1 MAARPIRVDYPAM
14 SLLRRLLHLPSFPCL
29 RCSSPTAS
37 ADMLFCSGACREAFQ
52 RGERVAAD
60 DRRDNR

>member
-1 MAARPIRVDYPAM
+1 M

-60 DRRDNR
+60 DGRDKR